1 LASVFREELWKVMKP
16 KLEGKY
22 RKERKRR
29 GKERR
34 GEKRGGEKRR
44 GDSPLGEKES
54 RGVRKITQW
63 ITRLLCKHEIFTSD
77 PRTHVKPGTV

>member
-1 LASVFREELWKVMKP
+1 MMKF

-44 GDSPLGEKES
+44 GDFFLGEKES
-54 RGVRKITQW
+54 RGVRKI
-63 ITRLLCKHEIFTSD
+63 I
-77 PRTHVKPGTV
+77 